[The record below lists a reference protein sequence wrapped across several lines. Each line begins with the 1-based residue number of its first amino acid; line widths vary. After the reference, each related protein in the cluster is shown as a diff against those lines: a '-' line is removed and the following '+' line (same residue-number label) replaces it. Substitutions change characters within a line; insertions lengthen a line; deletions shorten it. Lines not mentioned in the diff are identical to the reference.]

1 MDAKKLGQF
10 IAEIRKEKEMTQ
22 AELASKLHVTDK
34 AVSKWERGLGLPDIN
49 SIEPLADA
57 LGISVAEV
65 MQAERIPDDHV
76 TQENAS
82 EMLTNAFDMV
92 KQQRKLERKHH
103 ALILV
108 GVLLPIALIFL
119 GDTMGWMGMFFC
131 GRPVLVCCSG
141 NQPCNIRHL
150 AKTKPFTLCPD
161 IYFCSGSNPF
171 PCSLDCVFLHSRNT
185 WPRSGSVIIEQ
196 SRRPL

>member
-65 MQAERIPDDHV
+65 MQAERIPTGNI

-82 EMLTNAFDMV
+82 EMVSNAFDMV
-92 KQQRKLERKHH
+92 KQQRRLERKHH
-103 ALILV
+103 ILIFV
-108 GVLLPIALIFL
+108 GVLLPIMLIFL
-119 GDTMGWMGMFFC
+119 GDTMGWMGLIGVVVPC
-131 GRPVLVCCSG
+131 LCTVLSMG
-141 NQPCNIRHL
+141 FAIYGIWRKRNRLPCTRTFIL
-150 AKTKPFTLCPD
+150 AAVLILVPIVL
-161 IYFCSGSNPF
+161 I
-171 PCSLDCVFLHSRNT
+171 VFLFLVGIFGLGPVPS
-185 WPRSGSVIIEQ
+185 
-196 SRRPL
+196 

>member
-65 MQAERIPDDHV
+65 MQAERIQADHV
-76 TQENAS
+76 TSENAS

-92 KQQRKLERKHH
+92 KQQRRMERKHH
-103 ALILV
+103 ILIFV
-108 GVLLPIALIFL
+108 GVLLAIVLIFL
-119 GDTMGWMGMFFC
+119 GDTMGWMGLICVVAPCLCLVLAIGFVIYGIWRKRNHLPCARTFILAAVLMLFPIALTVFFFLV
-131 GRPVLVCCSG
+131 GIFGLGPVPS
-141 NQPCNIRHL
+141 
-150 AKTKPFTLCPD
+150 
-161 IYFCSGSNPF
+161 
-171 PCSLDCVFLHSRNT
+171 
-185 WPRSGSVIIEQ
+185 
-196 SRRPL
+196 

>member
-22 AELASKLHVTDK
+22 AELASELHVTDK

-65 MQAERIPDDHV
+65 MQAERIPDAHV

-82 EMLTNAFDMV
+82 EMLTNAFDIM
-92 KQQRKLERKHH
+92 KQHRKLERKHH
-103 ALILV
+103 TLILV
-108 GVLLPIALIFL
+108 GVLLAIALLFL
-119 GDTMGWMGMFFC
+119 GDTMGWMGMFFVVAPC
-131 GRPVLVCCSG
+131 LCVALAISFVIYGIWRKRNHLPCARTFILAAVLILFPIALIAFFFIAGILGLGPVPS
-141 NQPCNIRHL
+141 
-150 AKTKPFTLCPD
+150 
-161 IYFCSGSNPF
+161 
-171 PCSLDCVFLHSRNT
+171 
-185 WPRSGSVIIEQ
+185 
-196 SRRPL
+196 

>member
-22 AELASKLHVTDK
+22 AELASELHVTDK

-65 MQAERIPDDHV
+65 MQAERIPDAHV

-82 EMLTNAFDMV
+82 EMLTNAFDIM

-103 ALILV
+103 TLILV
-108 GVLLPIALIFL
+108 GVLLAIVLLFL
-119 GDTMGWMGMFFC
+119 GDTMGWMGMFFVVSPC
-131 GRPVLVCCSG
+131 LCVALAISLVIYGIWRKRNHLPCARTFILAAVLILFPIALIAFFFIAGILGLGPVPS
-141 NQPCNIRHL
+141 
-150 AKTKPFTLCPD
+150 
-161 IYFCSGSNPF
+161 
-171 PCSLDCVFLHSRNT
+171 
-185 WPRSGSVIIEQ
+185 
-196 SRRPL
+196 

>member
-10 IAEIRKEKEMTQ
+10 IAELRKEREMTQ

-65 MQAERIPDDHV
+65 MQAKRIPDDHV
-76 TQENAS
+76 TQDNAS

-92 KQQRKLERKHH
+92 KQQRRMERKHH
-103 ALILV
+103 ILIFV
-108 GVLLPIALIFL
+108 CVLLAIVLVFL
-119 GDTMGWMGMFFC
+119 GDTMGWMGLVGVVAPCLCVALTIGFVIYGIWRKRNHLPCARTFILAAVLMLFPLALIVFFFLV
-131 GRPVLVCCSG
+131 GILGLGPVPS
-141 NQPCNIRHL
+141 
-150 AKTKPFTLCPD
+150 
-161 IYFCSGSNPF
+161 
-171 PCSLDCVFLHSRNT
+171 
-185 WPRSGSVIIEQ
+185 
-196 SRRPL
+196 

>member
-22 AELASKLHVTDK
+22 AELASELHVTDK

-65 MQAERIPDDHV
+65 MQAERIPDAHV

-82 EMLTNAFDMV
+82 EMLTNAFDIM

-103 ALILV
+103 TLILV
-108 GVLLPIALIFL
+108 GVLLAIVLLFL
-119 GDTMGWMGMFFC
+119 GDTMGWMGMFFVVAPC
-131 GRPVLVCCSG
+131 LGVALAISLVVYGIWRKLNHLPCARTFILAAVLILFPIALIAFFFIAGILGLGPVPS
-141 NQPCNIRHL
+141 
-150 AKTKPFTLCPD
+150 
-161 IYFCSGSNPF
+161 
-171 PCSLDCVFLHSRNT
+171 
-185 WPRSGSVIIEQ
+185 
-196 SRRPL
+196 

>member
-22 AELASKLHVTDK
+22 AELASELHVTDK
-34 AVSKWERGLGLPDIN
+34 SVSKLERGLGLPDIN

-65 MQAERIPDDHV
+65 MQAERIPDAHV

-82 EMLTNAFDMV
+82 EMLTNAFDIM

-103 ALILV
+103 TLILV
-108 GVLLPIALIFL
+108 GVLLAIALLFL
-119 GDTMGWMGMFFC
+119 GDTMGWMGMFSVVAPCLCVALAISLVIYGIWRKRNHLPCARTFILAAVLILFPIALIAFFFIA
-131 GRPVLVCCSG
+131 GILGLGPVPS
-141 NQPCNIRHL
+141 
-150 AKTKPFTLCPD
+150 
-161 IYFCSGSNPF
+161 
-171 PCSLDCVFLHSRNT
+171 
-185 WPRSGSVIIEQ
+185 
-196 SRRPL
+196 

>member
-10 IAEIRKEKEMTQ
+10 IAEMRKEKEMTQ

-34 AVSKWERGLGLPDIN
+34 AISKWERGLGLPDIN

-82 EMLTNAFDMV
+82 EMLTNAFDIM

-103 ALILV
+103 TLILI
-108 GVLLPIALIFL
+108 GVLLAIALLFL
-119 GDTMGWMGMFFC
+119 GDTMGWMRMFLWSP
-131 GRPVLVCCSG
+131 RVYVL
-141 NQPCNIRHL
+141 L
-150 AKTKPFTLCPD
+150 
-161 IYFCSGSNPF
+161 
-171 PCSLDCVFLHSRNT
+171 
-185 WPRSGSVIIEQ
+185 WPSA
-196 SRRPL
+196 L

>member
-10 IAEIRKEKEMTQ
+10 IAELRKEKGMTQ

-65 MQAERIPDDHV
+65 MQAKRIPDDHV
-76 TQENAS
+76 TQDNAS

-92 KQQRKLERKHH
+92 KQQRRMERKHH
-103 ALILV
+103 ILIFV
-108 GVLLPIALIFL
+108 CVLLAIVLVFL
-119 GDTMGWMGMFFC
+119 GDTMLSNCLPAAMYSARTC
-131 GRPVLVCCSG
+131 L
-141 NQPCNIRHL
+141 
-150 AKTKPFTLCPD
+150 TLCEKG
-161 IYFCSGSNPF
+161 Y
-171 PCSLDCVFLHSRNT
+171 SLLSCRQ
-185 WPRSGSVIIEQ
+185 RI
-196 SRRPL
+196 

>member
-1 MDAKKLGQF
+1 MDAKKLGRF
-10 IAEIRKEKEMTQ
+10 IAEIRKEKEMKQ

-65 MQAERIPDDHV
+65 MQAERIPNDHV

-108 GVLLPIALIFL
+108 GVLLTIVLIFL
-119 GDTMGWMGMFFC
+119 EDTMGWMGMFFVVSPC
-131 GRPVLVCCSG
+131 LCVALSISLVIYGIWRKRKHFSCAQTFIFAAVLILFPVAL
-141 NQPCNIRHL
+141 IAFFFL
-150 AKTKPFTLCPD
+150 AGILGLGPIP
-161 IYFCSGSNPF
+161 S
-171 PCSLDCVFLHSRNT
+171 
-185 WPRSGSVIIEQ
+185 
-196 SRRPL
+196 

>member
-34 AVSKWERGLGLPDIN
+34 AISKWERGLGLPDIN

-57 LGISVAEV
+57 LSISVAEV

-82 EMLTNAFDMV
+82 EMLTNAFDIM

-103 ALILV
+103 TLILI
-108 GVLLPIALIFL
+108 GVLLAIALLFL
-119 GDTMGWMGMFFC
+119 GDTMGWMGMFFVVAPC
-131 GRPVLVCCSG
+131 LCVALSTSLVIYGIWRKRNHLPCAQTFIFAAVLILFPVAL
-141 NQPCNIRHL
+141 I
-150 AKTKPFTLCPD
+150 A
-161 IYFCSGSNPF
+161 F
-171 PCSLDCVFLHSRNT
+171 PIAV
-185 WPRSGSVIIEQ
+185 
-196 SRRPL
+196 